1 MNDLSELRTPMPLR
15 DADFAAV
22 RARVLSEIGQRKQR
36 SWWFVFRFAAVAVML
51 IVALNVRETKV
62 EDRRSRLSGQ
72 ARLPVLHHVP
82 IPQPPTPKLARRA
95 PKPRVHKRR
104 PRIEPTA
111 VSRIEI
117 HTADP
122 DIRIIWIVPKEN
134 S

>member
-36 SWWFVFRFAAVAVML
+36 SWWFAFRFAAAVAML
-51 IVALNVRETKV
+51 IVALNVHETKP
-62 EDRRSRLSGQ
+62 
-72 ARLPVLHHVP
+72 PVSTVHVASQSTP
-82 IPQPPTPKLARRA
+82 IVSITSIPQSPTPKLARHTR
-95 PKPRVHKRR
+95 KPRVHKRT
-104 PRIEPTA
+104 RIEPTT

-122 DIRIIWIVPKEN
+122 DVRIIWIVPKEN